1 MFKCYDCGYVFEE
14 PKHYSEDRTP
24 GGAFEGGSFIEHFT
38 GCPQCAGA
46 YDEAV
51 ECDGCGEW
59 CFSKYL
65 KLLVMVIIVKHVW
78 KKWRWMKM
86 KYNVGDEFILHTS
99 LGDKVTKIVNIKY
112 EFADYIKGGPKY
124 VSEQE
129 LEGYTLSGV
138 LKEFTEDKKFSDKE
152 LLEVVQYLANSD
164 RFVGLSVS
172 DILREVGGSDEL
184 D

>member
-1 MFKCYDCGYVFEE
+1 
-14 PKHYSEDRTP
+14 
-24 GGAFEGGSFIEHFT
+24 
-38 GCPQCAGA
+38 
-46 YDEAV
+46 
-51 ECDGCGEW
+51 
-59 CFSKYL
+59 
-65 KLLVMVIIVKHVW
+65 
-78 KKWRWMKM
+78 MKD
-86 KYNVGDEFILHTS
+86 NVGDEFILHTS

-129 LEGYTLSGV
+129 LEGYMLSGV
-138 LKEFTEDKKFSDKE
+138 LKESTEDKKFSDKE

-184 D
+184 G

>member
-24 GGAFEGGSFIEHFT
+24 GGSFEGGSFIEHFT

-65 KLLVMVIIVKHVW
+65 EATCDGNYCEACMEEMEV
-78 KKWRWMKM
+78 
-86 KYNVGDEFILHTS
+86 DE
-99 LGDKVTKIVNIKY
+99 D
-112 EFADYIKGGPKY
+112 
-124 VSEQE
+124 
-129 LEGYTLSGV
+129 
-138 LKEFTEDKKFSDKE
+138 
-152 LLEVVQYLANSD
+152 EV
-164 RFVGLSVS
+164 
-172 DILREVGGSDEL
+172 
-184 D
+184 

>member
-1 MFKCYDCGYVFEE
+1 
-14 PKHYSEDRTP
+14 
-24 GGAFEGGSFIEHFT
+24 
-38 GCPQCAGA
+38 
-46 YDEAV
+46 
-51 ECDGCGEW
+51 
-59 CFSKYL
+59 
-65 KLLVMVIIVKHVW
+65 
-78 KKWRWMKM
+78 M

-129 LEGYTLSGV
+129 LEGYMLSGI
-138 LKEFTEDKKFSDKE
+138 LKESTEDKKFSDKE